1 MSEDSLSA
9 RNLHLAKPLSE
20 VVRRDIGT
28 VKLSSH
34 VFVGLVAIFDF
45 VCLSIGLVFSGQAT
59 LWANFPPSAAALSW
73 SCVSSIVIVLL
84 FNQNNLYNIEV
95 FNNLPRSV
103 LRLTV
108 SWLLVTVAAFAVL
121 RLFGRPASHG
131 LVQVIIFYI
140 TGLAALAAGRF
151 VLLSLF
157 RVGVRSKFIGQDV
170 VIAGEDTLVQR
181 LAEHF
186 ETQGCGV
193 HVRATFTELEQPVAS
208 GTRLARRA
216 VDALAAHLAS
226 RSIDSVIIALPG
238 YDSEHIQHIVSRLH
252 AYPVNIRSLPG
263 CGDFTAPRR
272 WLAPA
277 GELPGLPLAM
287 IASKP
292 LTDGEALIKSVHDRL
307 IAALALILF
316 GPVMLCCVLGI
327 KLSDPGPVLFRQ
339 QRIGY
344 RDRVFEVY
352 KFRSMYLHSC
362 GHEKL
367 TERDDPRIFAFGRI
381 MRKLSLDE
389 LPQIFNVLRGDM
401 SLVGPRPHMPQARA
415 GGHLYF
421 NVVDNYAAR
430 HRVKPGIT
438 GWAQVNGW
446 RGPTETAAHIRNR
459 VSHDMHY
466 IENWSLLLDY
476 KILIKTALIGFFGKN
491 AF

>member
-1 MSEDSLSA
+1 MVAVCDFVGL
-9 RNLHLAKPLSE
+9 
-20 VVRRDIGT
+20 
-28 VKLSSH
+28 
-34 VFVGLVAIFDF
+34 FVGLVLAA
-45 VCLSIGLVFSGQAT
+45 QAT
-59 LWANFPPSAAALSW
+59 YLVNVPLSAATVCW
-73 SCVSSIVIVLL
+73 SFISSVVIILL
-84 FNQNNLYNIEV
+84 FNQNNLYNIEI
-95 FNNLPRSV
+95 FNSMPRTV
-103 LRLTV
+103 RRLAV
-108 SWLLVTVAAFAVL
+108 SWGLATVAAFAIF
-121 RLFGRPASHG
+121 RLFLRPSGNG
-131 LVQVIIFYI
+131 LVEVIIYYLA
-140 TGLAALAAGRF
+140 GLAVLAAGRSIL
-151 VLLSLF
+151 VSLF
-157 RVGVRSKFIGQDV
+157 RIGVRLKLIGRDIV
-170 VIAGEDTLVQR
+170 VAGEETLVHR
-181 LAEHF
+181 LAEYF
-186 ETQGCGV
+186 ETQRCGV
-193 HVRATFTELEQPVAS
+193 HVRATVTDLERNHDCRM
-208 GTRLARRA
+208 RLAPHA
-216 VDALAAHLAS
+216 VDALASQVAS
-226 RSIDSVIIALPG
+226 RPIDSVIIALPE
-238 YDSEHIQHIVSRLH
+238 YDSEHMAQIVGRLH
-252 AYPVNIRSLPG
+252 AYPVSIRSLPASG
-263 CGDFTAPRR
+263 SLTMPRR

-287 IASKP
+287 IADKP
-292 LTDGEALIKSVHDRL
+292 LADGEALLKAVHDRL
-307 IAALALILF
+307 LATLALILF
-316 GPVMLCCVLGI
+316 GPVMLCCIVGI

-415 GGHLYF
+415 GGQLYF
-421 NVVDNYAAR
+421 HVVDSYSAR

-446 RGPTETAAHIRNR
+446 RGPTETAAHIKNR

-476 KILIKTALIGFFGKN
+476 KILIRTALIGFFGKN